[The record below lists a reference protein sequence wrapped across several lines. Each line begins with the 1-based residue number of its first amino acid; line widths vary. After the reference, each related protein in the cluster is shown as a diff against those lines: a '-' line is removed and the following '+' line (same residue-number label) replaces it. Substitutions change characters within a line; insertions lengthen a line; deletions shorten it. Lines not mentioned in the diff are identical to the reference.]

1 MTRRVLGANFRV
13 FWRFRPNARSEEG
26 DSLGVRFIFDEE
38 SCGAVGFWVR
48 ASEMVAGWNISEVYC
63 LGFETDVKNGF
74 PGPFALGNTH
84 KKSQSTFFFY
94 EGIVTIFGVDKLV

>member
-1 MTRRVLGANFRV
+1 MTRRVLGANFCV

-84 KKSQSTFFFY
+84 KKTSI
-94 EGIVTIFGVDKLV
+94 EGTVTIFGVDKLV